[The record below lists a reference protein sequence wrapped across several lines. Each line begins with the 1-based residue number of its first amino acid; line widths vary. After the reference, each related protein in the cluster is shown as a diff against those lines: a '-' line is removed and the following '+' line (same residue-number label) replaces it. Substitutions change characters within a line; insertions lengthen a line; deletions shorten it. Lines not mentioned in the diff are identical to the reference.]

1 MPVTNIYVNVMQQ
14 AAKVKSR
21 VPDGLQYPF
30 AEPPPPGKLREVA
43 PGVYW
48 LRMPLPFALEHI
60 AQQTMF
66 AMGETLSHI
75 NFLHSRGQLQRARGD
90 DGIYRY
96 ARV

>member
-1 MPVTNIYVNVMQQ
+1 
-14 AAKVKSR
+14 
-21 VPDGLQYPF
+21 
-30 AEPPPPGKLREVA
+30 
-43 PGVYW
+43 
-48 LRMPLPFALEHI
+48 MPLPFALEHI